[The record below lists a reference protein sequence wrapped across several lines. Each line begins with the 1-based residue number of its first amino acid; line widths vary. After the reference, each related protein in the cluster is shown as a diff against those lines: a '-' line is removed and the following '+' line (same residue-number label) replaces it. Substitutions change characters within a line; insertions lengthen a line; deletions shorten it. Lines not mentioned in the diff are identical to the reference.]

1 MTRVG
6 PYEHEVNYWL
16 LQTEP
21 EQYGWSNLE
30 RDNSTVWN
38 GVTDYEALKNLRDI
52 DEGDMAFIYHKGD
65 EPAIVGI
72 VRVTSDSYPDPDGN
86 DPTLFALD
94 VELVGALPKPIRL
107 DDILDD
113 PEFQDFQLVQEPD
126 LDVVEV
132 PATIWERLI
141 EMAGAQEIGL
151 TPLTTSTR
159 EQA

>member
-1 MTRVG
+1 MRRVG
-6 PYEHEVNYWL
+6 AYEYEVNYWL
-16 LQTEP
+16 LQTDP
-21 EQYGWSNLE
+21 EQYGWSDLE
-30 RDNSTVWN
+30 RDSSTVWN

-52 DEGDMAFIYHKGD
+52 DKGDMAFIYHQGD

-72 VRVTSDSYPDPDGN
+72 VRVISDSYPDPDGN
-86 DPTLFALD
+86 DPTLFAID
-94 VELVGALPKPIRL
+94 VDLVGALPKPIRL

-132 PATIWERLI
+132 PAPIWERLI

-151 TPLTTSTR
+151 TPMTQ

>member
-1 MTRVG
+1 MRRVG
-6 PYEHEVNYWL
+6 AYDYEVNYWL

-21 EQYGWSNLE
+21 EQYGWSDLE
-30 RDNSTVWN
+30 RDNTTVWN
-38 GVTDYEALKNLRDI
+38 GVTDYEALKNLRDV
-52 DEGDMAFIYHKGD
+52 DKGDLAFVYHKGD

-72 VRVTSDSYPDPDGN
+72 VQVVSDSYPDPDGN
-86 DPTLFALD
+86 DPTLFAVD

-132 PATIWERLI
+132 PAPVWERLI
-141 EMAGAQEIGL
+141 EMAGAQDVGL
-151 TPLTTSTR
+151 TTETASTR
-159 EQA
+159 EPV